1 MSFENQSVRE
11 FLEAVA
17 SKQPAPGGGAVA
29 SVVAALGA
37 ALGRMVVNYSIGKKS
52 LAAHNGLHQDAMKSL
67 AQLGERAMRL
77 AEDDAVAY
85 GRLNALW
92 KLDKAD
98 PKRVAEFGEAVEQAI
113 AAPHAVLHVCKEML
127 RLLQTTCGTT
137 NAMLASDLAIAAIL
151 AEAGARAAAWN
162 VRINLPMLDDETM
175 RDAFTRTVEQSLSD
189 ARAITREIEHACAGA
204 GK

>member
-17 SKQPAPGGGAVA
+17 AKQPTPGGGAVA

-52 LAAHNGLHQDAMKSL
+52 LAAHDAPHQDALKSL
-67 AQLGERAMRL
+67 THLGERAMRL
-77 AEDDAVAY
+77 AEDDAIAY

-127 RLLQTTCGTT
+127 RLLQTLCGTT

-162 VRINLPMLDDETM
+162 VRINLPSLEDETM
-175 RDAFTRTVEQSLSD
+175 RDEFTRTVEQSLGD
-189 ARAITREIEHACAGA
+189 AASVTREIEAACARA
-204 GK
+204 G